1 MVATKSFDITERG
14 ENGAPMRPPEPKISR
29 YWSTRFY
36 HALSWQTFLF
46 KNLKMK
52 KNAWAEREMA
62 LSVRKIV
69 EDLKQRGEKYEN
81 NVYDVPSYS
90 ADRLSKAEI
99 RTLVNIARPFVLRG
113 AAKHWGAVQKWDLD
127 FFSDN
132 FGEQKMTTK
141 GELLGADR
149 FEERLISDVVA
160 DLKAGK
166 PIYSGFA
173 EEIFLNN
180 PSLHGDISREDI
192 LEMMG
197 AKADREVSLTSF
209 FQRGTISSVQ
219 MFIQGASSH
228 TTYHMTKF
236 HNFFV
241 EIQGAKEWVLMDPR
255 LSIGIEPCPSAAFYY
270 ISTQAVDGPDSPD
283 ELYSYMPK
291 VRAVI
296 EPGDILFIPSYWWH
310 DVRTYQSDHVIGMA
324 IRASEWSLDN
334 WLFDALLL
342 ADTKTIPFFYKAF
355 IKGIALT
362 RAEDAVRNIDDDLKR
377 LGVAEEEKS
386 TSKSQKTAE
395 KQKEVA

>member
-1 MVATKSFDITERG
+1 
-14 ENGAPMRPPEPKISR
+14 MRPPVPKISR
-29 YWSTRFY
+29 YWSARFY
-36 HALSWQTFLF
+36 HALSWRTVLHKNF
-46 KNLKMK
+46 KKEN
-52 KNAWAEREMA
+52 NAWADREMA
-62 LSVRKIV
+62 KAVGKIV
-69 EDLKQRGEKYEN
+69 EDLKRRGEKYEN
-81 NVYDVPSYS
+81 NVYDVPSYTAS
-90 ADRLSKAEI
+90 HLSRAEV
-99 RTLVNIARPFVLRG
+99 RKLVDIARPFVLRE
-113 AAKHWGAVQKWDLD
+113 AAKDWGAVKKWDLD

-132 FGEQKMTTK
+132 FGEQTMTAK
-141 GELLGADR
+141 GELLGSDR
-149 FEERLISDVVA
+149 FEERRIADVVA

-180 PSLHGDISREDI
+180 PSLHGDISRDDI

-197 AKADREVSLTSF
+197 AAADREVSLTSF

-219 MFIQGASSH
+219 MFIQGSTSH

-241 EIQGAKEWVLMDPR
+241 EIQGAKEWVLMDPH
-255 LSIGIEPCPSAAFYY
+255 LSIGIQPCPSAAFYY

-283 ELYSYMPK
+283 DLYSYMPK
-291 VRAVI
+291 VRVVI

-310 DVRTYQSDHVIGMA
+310 DVRTYQSEYVIGMA

-334 WLFDALLL
+334 WLLDVLLL

-377 LGVAEEEKS
+377 LGVAEKEE
-386 TSKSQKTAE
+386 TPAPE